1 MARVPQRLPLFPLGS
16 VLFPGLVLP
25 LNVFEPRYR
34 LLVQDLVGDL
44 PDAAGA
50 ETGLDGGG
58 SGDPDE
64 TEVRGF
70 GVVAI
75 RAGHEVGTGNLQA
88 LHTVGCVAL
97 VREVTETEDGRYE
110 IVTVGASRFRLVG
123 IDESAGT
130 PYLTGLV
137 EPFGDDDVED
147 DDSDGRLTVL
157 ADAVSRTFDEY
168 REVLDIGGA
177 EAPDDPRVLSYL
189 VAAAAVLDLD
199 QRQRL
204 LEAPDTVSRLQ
215 AELEVLRREI
225 ALIGTFGA
233 VPATEL
239 PVWPVNSN

>member
-1 MARVPQRLPLFPLGS
+1 MPQRLPLFPLGS

-34 LLVQDLVGDL
+34 SLVQDLV
-44 PDAAGA
+44 AGA
-50 ETGLDGGG
+50 EDLESEED
-58 SGDPDE
+58 
-64 TEVRGF
+64 VRGF

-75 RAGHEVGTGNLQA
+75 KAGHEVGEGNVSA
-88 LHTVGCVAL
+88 LHAVGCVAL

-110 IVTVGASRFRLVG
+110 LVTVGASRFRLVG
-123 IDESAGT
+123 IDDAAGT

-137 EPFGDDDVED
+137 EPFGDDDEED

-157 ADAVSRTFDEY
+157 FDAVSRRFDEY

-177 EAPDDPRVLSYL
+177 QVPDDPRVLSYL
-189 VAAAAVLDLD
+189 VAAAMVLDTE

-204 LEAPDTVSRLQ
+204 LEAPDTVTRLQ

-225 ALIGTFGA
+225 ALLRAFGA

-239 PVWPVNSN
+239 PEWPVSN

>member
-34 LLVQDLVGDL
+34 SLVQDLV
-44 PDAAGA
+44 AGA
-50 ETGLDGGG
+50 EDLESEED
-58 SGDPDE
+58 
-64 TEVRGF
+64 VRGF

-75 RAGHEVGTGNLQA
+75 KAGHEVGEGNVSA
-88 LHTVGCVAL
+88 LHAVGCVAL

-110 IVTVGASRFRLVG
+110 LVTVGASRFRLVG
-123 IDESAGT
+123 IDDAAGT

-137 EPFGDDDVED
+137 EPFGDDDEED

-157 ADAVSRTFDEY
+157 FDAVSRRFDEY

-177 EAPDDPRVLSYL
+177 QVPDDPRVLSYL
-189 VAAAAVLDLD
+189 VAAAMVLDTE

-204 LEAPDTVSRLQ
+204 LEAPDTVTRLQ

-225 ALIGTFGA
+225 ALLRAFGA

-239 PVWPVNSN
+239 PEWPVSN

>member
-1 MARVPQRLPLFPLGS
+1 MPQRLPLFPLGS

-34 LLVQDLVGDL
+34 LLVQDLVGE
-44 PDAAGA
+44 G
-50 ETGLDGGG
+50 GLDGEL
-58 SGDPDE
+58 DE
-64 TEVRGF
+64 DDVRGF

-75 RAGHEVGTGNLQA
+75 KAGHEVGSDNVQA
-88 LHTVGCVAL
+88 LHSVGCVAL
-97 VREVTETEDGRYE
+97 VRDVTETEDGRYE
-110 IVTVGASRFRLVG
+110 IVTVGASRFRVVG

-147 DDSDGRLTVL
+147 DDGDGRLTVL
-157 ADAVSRTFDEY
+157 ADSVSRAFDEY
-168 REVLDIGGA
+168 RDVLDIGGA

-189 VAAAAVLDLD
+189 VAAAVVLDLD

-204 LEAPDTVSRLQ
+204 LEAPDTATRLQ
-215 AELEVLRREI
+215 AELDVLRRETT
-225 ALIGTFGA
+225 LIRTFGA

-239 PVWPVNSN
+239 PEWPVNAN

>member
-1 MARVPQRLPLFPLGS
+1 MPQRLPLFPLGS

-44 PDAAGA
+44 SG
-50 ETGLDGGG
+50 GLEEGGEDDG
-58 SGDPDE
+58 D
-64 TEVRGF
+64 VRGF

-75 RAGHEVGTGNLQA
+75 RSGHEVGTGNLQA

-157 ADAVSRTFDEY
+157 ADAVSRSFDEY

-199 QRQRL
+199 QRQHL
-204 LEAPDTVSRLQ
+204 LEAPDTVARLQ
-215 AELEVLRREI
+215 AELELLRRET
-225 ALIGTFGA
+225 ALISTFGA

>member
-34 LLVQDLVGDL
+34 MLVQDLVGDL
-44 PDAAGA
+44 PDTAGL
-50 ETGLDGGG
+50 EDGDLGG
-58 SGDPDE
+58 SGDPDD
-64 TEVRGF
+64 TQVRGF

>member
-1 MARVPQRLPLFPLGS
+1 MPQRLPLFPLGS

-34 LLVQDLVGDL
+34 LLVQDLV
-44 PDAAGA
+44 A
-50 ETGLDGGG
+50 ESEADEDG
-58 SGDPDE
+58 
-64 TEVRGF
+64 VRGF

-75 RAGHEVGTGNLQA
+75 RAGHEVGQDFDGVQA

-110 IVTVGASRFRLVG
+110 LITVGASRFKVVG
-123 IDESAGT
+123 IDDEAGT

-137 EPFGDDDVED
+137 EPFGDDDTED

-157 ADAVSRTFDEY
+157 TDAVARTFDDY
-168 REVLDIGGA
+168 RETLDIGGA

-189 VAAAAVLDLD
+189 VAAAMVLDLD

-215 AELEVLRREI
+215 AELEVLRREL
-225 ALIGTFGA
+225 ALINAFGA

-239 PVWPVNSN
+239 PEWPVTSN

>member
-1 MARVPQRLPLFPLGS
+1 MPQRLPLFPLGS

-34 LLVQDLVGDL
+34 LLVQDLVGD
-44 PDAAGA
+44 G
-50 ETGLDGGG
+50 GLDGELD
-58 SGDPDE
+58 GDD
-64 TEVRGF
+64 VRGF

-75 RAGHEVGTGNLQA
+75 KAGHEVGPGNVQG
-88 LHTVGCVAL
+88 LHSVGCVAL
-97 VREVTETEDGRYE
+97 VRDVTETEDGRYE
-110 IVTVGASRFRLVG
+110 IVTVGASRFRVVG

-157 ADAVSRTFDEY
+157 ADSVSRAFDEY
-168 REVLDIGGA
+168 RDVLDIGGA

-189 VAAAAVLDLD
+189 VAAAVVLDLD

-204 LEAPDTVSRLQ
+204 LEAPDTTARLQ
-215 AELEVLRREI
+215 AELDVLRRET
-225 ALIGTFGA
+225 ALIQTFGA

-239 PVWPVNSN
+239 PEWPVSAN

>member
-1 MARVPQRLPLFPLGS
+1 MPQRLPLFPLGS

-34 LLVQDLVGDL
+34 VLVQDLVGDL
-44 PDAAGA
+44 GDDAGPD
-50 ETGLDGGG
+50 TGLAPGEDAE
-58 SGDPDE
+58 DAD
-64 TEVRGF
+64 VRGF

-75 RAGHEVGTGNLQA
+75 KSGHEVGTGNLQA

-97 VREVTETEDGRYE
+97 VREVSETEDGRYE

-157 ADAVSRTFDEY
+157 ADAVSRSFDEY
-168 REVLDIGGA
+168 RDVLDIGGA

-189 VAAAAVLDLD
+189 VAAAAVLDVD

-204 LEAPDTVSRLQ
+204 LEAPDTVARLQ
-215 AELEVLRREI
+215 AELELLRRETS
-225 ALIGTFGA
+225 LISTFGA

>member
-34 LLVQDLVGDL
+34 LLVQDLVGE
-44 PDAAGA
+44 G
-50 ETGLDGGG
+50 GLDGEL
-58 SGDPDE
+58 DE
-64 TEVRGF
+64 DDVRGF

-75 RAGHEVGTGNLQA
+75 KAGHEVGSDNVQA
-88 LHTVGCVAL
+88 LHSVGCVAL
-97 VREVTETEDGRYE
+97 VRDVTETEDGRYE
-110 IVTVGASRFRLVG
+110 IVTVGASRFRVVG

-147 DDSDGRLTVL
+147 DDGDGRLTVL
-157 ADAVSRTFDEY
+157 ADSVSRAFDEY
-168 REVLDIGGA
+168 RDVLDIGGA

-189 VAAAAVLDLD
+189 VAAAVVLDLD

-204 LEAPDTVSRLQ
+204 LEAPDTATRLQ
-215 AELEVLRREI
+215 AELDVLRRETT
-225 ALIGTFGA
+225 LIRTFGA

-239 PVWPVNSN
+239 PEWPVNAN